1 MSGKRKVILGSSL
14 AVTVLCA
21 GMAAYVYFAPVRDPA
36 PIKVDPKIY
45 DDYVGYYDFE
55 NHYFIEIR
63 RDGDRLMSFAPGRMP
78 VELLPETE
86 SCFFVRGEAGRL
98 KFHRDEGG
106 RVDYALG
113 VKQISQKAP
122 RRRTLPTPPVFTN
135 SMIAATTG
143 GRAVEAGLEILKEDG
158 SAVDAALAT
167 ALCEVVHAGG
177 SYVSFGGIMMLLYYD
192 AETGQV
198 HYLDAQY
205 NTPLEE
211 KDARSIPKTGGRTA
225 LVPGFLAG
233 VQAAHDRFGKVPF
246 SRIFEPAIA
255 MAEKGEVVS
264 PVMAWWI
271 SHKKYVLS
279 RLPETK
285 RIFTRPDGKFY
296 AEGDLFR
303 QPELAATLKKVA
315 ALGAAHIY
323 EGEWARKCVEVI
335 RKNGGAMT
343 LGDMKKYRAVW
354 EKPVQTTWRD
364 LEVYAPGL
372 TAWGGV
378 NMVEGLHLLELAN
391 LKQHGHYTTSS
402 PSLFW
407 LMEISECQRLTWGTS
422 QFAGLDLSPK
432 SRTAKETSALI
443 WRQMQAGQWPWLPKT
458 LRKSGGSHSDGL
470 VVVDRKGNMAVINHT
485 INTVLW
491 GDTGIFVDGISI
503 PDSAAFQPH
512 EVAKAGPGNRL
523 PNGMSPLIFLR
534 EGKAVLGCAAV
545 GGGLH
550 GKTLQV
556 LFNIFDFDME
566 PQAAVDTPAFV
577 GFNAG
582 AVERDTF
589 DPKVL
594 AGLSKFGVEN
604 VKPVSEKEAGGSR
617 GYWAG
622 IQVDLKTKQMK
633 GGVSRGLQSE
643 VNGY

>member
-1 MSGKRKVILGSSL
+1 MIRKRKILWESSL
-14 AVTVLCA
+14 AALALCA
-21 GMAAYVYFAPVRDPA
+21 VIAAYVYGSAVKDPV
-36 PIKVDPKIY
+36 PIKVDPKNY
-45 DDYVGYYDFE
+45 DDYAGYYDFG
-55 NHYFIEIR
+55 NNYFIEIR
-63 RDGDRLMSFAPGRMP
+63 REGDRLMSFAPGRLP

-98 KFHRDEGG
+98 TFHRDETG
-106 RVDYALG
+106 RVDYAIG
-113 VKQISQKAP
+113 VKQINRKAP
-122 RRRTLPTPPVFTN
+122 RRSAPPGAPVSTN
-135 SMIAATTG
+135 AMIAATTG
-143 GRAVEAGLEILKEDG
+143 GRAVEAGLEILKEGG

-167 ALCEVVHAGG
+167 ALCEVVHVGG

-246 SRIFEPAIA
+246 QRIFEPAIA
-255 MAEKGEVVS
+255 LAEKGEVVS

-271 SHKKYVLS
+271 NYKKSVLS

-285 RIFTRPDGKFY
+285 RIFTRPDGRFY
-296 AEGDLFR
+296 AEGELFR
-303 QPELAATLKKVA
+303 QTELAATLKKVA

-323 EGEWARKCVEVI
+323 EGEWARKFVETV
-335 RKNGGAMT
+335 RKNGGAIT
-343 LGDMKKYRAVW
+343 QEDMKKYCAVW
-354 EKPVQTTWRD
+354 EKPVQTTWHD

-378 NMVEGLHLLELAN
+378 SIVEGLHLLELAN

-402 PSLFW
+402 TALFW
-407 LMEISECQRLTWGTS
+407 LMEISACQRLTWGTP
-422 QFAGLDLSPK
+422 QFAGLDLSAK
-432 SRTAKETSALI
+432 SRATKETSALI
-443 WRQMQAGQWPWLPKT
+443 WQQMQAGQWPWLPKA

-470 VVVDRKGNMAVINHT
+470 VVVDAKGNMAVINHT

-512 EVAKAGPGNRL
+512 DVAKAGPGNRL

-534 EGKAVLGCAAV
+534 DGKAVLGCAAV

-566 PQAAVDTPAFV
+566 PQTAVDTPAFV
-577 GFNAG
+577 GFDAG
-582 AVERDTF
+582 AVEKDTF

-604 VKPVSEKEAGGSR
+604 VKPISEKEAGGSR
-617 GYWAG
+617 GYWVG
-622 IQVDLKTKQMK
+622 IQIDPGTKQLK
-633 GGVSRGLQSE
+633 GGVSRGLESE